1 MLFAQE
7 MNLADLTS
15 LIVVITGFAGG
26 AIASASVG
34 APWWVSVLC
43 GVIGLA
49 VGFLMAWPISKAAYK
64 LLGLDSAIG
73 FIGYMIL
80 PLVAIIGAGG
90 TIIAGTILV
99 LNWISYSEAVRSS
112 ADTIKTKR
120 QSKTLVARANS
131 TTSSLRSGPLDS
143 ALPQL

>member
-1 MLFAQE
+1 

-15 LIVVITGFAGG
+15 LSVVIIGFAGG
-26 AIASASVG
+26 ATASASVG

-49 VGFLMAWPISKAAYK
+49 VGFLMAWPISNAAYK
-64 LLGLDSAIG
+64 LLRLDSAIG
-73 FIGYMIL
+73 FIGYMIF

-90 TIIAGTILV
+90 IIIAGTILV
-99 LNWISYSEAVRSS
+99 LNWIGYSEAARSS
-112 ADTIKTKR
+112 SDKIKTKG
-120 QSKTLVARANS
+120 QNKTLVTRENS
-131 TTSSLRSGPLDS
+131 AASSLRSGPFDS

>member
-1 MLFAQE
+1 

-15 LIVVITGFAGG
+15 LSVVIIGFAGG
-26 AIASASVG
+26 ATASASVG

-49 VGFLMAWPISKAAYK
+49 VGFLMAWPISNAAYK
-64 LLGLDSAIG
+64 LLRLDSAIG
-73 FIGYMIL
+73 FIGYMIF

-90 TIIAGTILV
+90 IIIAGTILV
-99 LNWISYSEAVRSS
+99 LNWIGYSEAARSS
-112 ADTIKTKR
+112 SDKIKTKG
-120 QSKTLVARANS
+120 QNKTLVTRENSAAN
-131 TTSSLRSGPLDS
+131 SLRSGPFDS